1 MKKLLALILA
11 LVCCTAC
18 FSLTACTKDV
28 IVVGYTEYAP
38 MNYTDDNGK
47 LVGFDTELAEMVF
60 DNLGY
65 TVRFKEIVWDS
76 RYTELNGGTI
86 DCIWNGFT
94 SNANDNDGSSRA
106 DKVDFSYNYMNNA
119 QCIVRL
125 STAQD
130 VTDFSQ
136 FAGKTIAF
144 ESGSAGQS
152 FVKTNIIDEKILINE
167 KGVTAQMDAIMNVSL
182 GTADFAVVDVLLA
195 QSIVGQGN
203 YANLAINQGIAIDNE
218 YYAIGFRKDSE
229 LTAKVN
235 AELEKLAENGELLR
249 LAEKYQ
255 LANAV
260 ITDFS
265 SQKVMPLGNN

>member
-1 MKKLLALILA
+1 MKKLLALLLSII
-11 LVCCTAC
+11 CCVAC
-18 FSLTACTKDV
+18 FSLTGCSQDV
-28 IVVGYTEYAP
+28 IVVGYTDYPP
-38 MNYTDDNGK
+38 MNYTDDDGK
-47 LVGFDTELAEMVF
+47 LVGFDTELAEKVF
-60 DNLGY
+60 GNLGY
-65 TVRFKEIVWDS
+65 QVRFKEIVWDS

-94 SNANDNDGSSRA
+94 SNANDDDGQSRA

-125 STAQD
+125 ATTAD
-130 VTDFSQ
+130 VTEYSQ
-136 FAGKTIAF
+136 FAQKTVAY
-144 ESGSAGQS
+144 ESGSAGQT
-152 FVKTNIIDEKILINE
+152 FVTNNIVDAEVSINE
-167 KGVTAQMDAIMNVSL
+167 KGVTSQMDAIMNVSL

-218 YYAIGFRKDSE
+218 YYAIGFRKNSE

-235 AELEKLAENGELLR
+235 AELEKLAESGELLT
-249 LAEKYQ
+249 LAEKYNIQ
-255 LANAV
+255 NAV

-265 SQKVMPLGNN
+265 SQKISAQ